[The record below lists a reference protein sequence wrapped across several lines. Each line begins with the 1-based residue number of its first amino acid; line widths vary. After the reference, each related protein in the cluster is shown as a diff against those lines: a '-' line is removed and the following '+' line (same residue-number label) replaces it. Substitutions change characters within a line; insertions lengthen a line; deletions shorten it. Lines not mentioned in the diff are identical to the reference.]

1 MQEKKFIMATFL
13 FHDLIYGPIHSRR
26 LGNSL
31 GINLLPTEKKYCNF
45 NCIYCECGANLPGKI
60 GSLSKREDVK
70 NALAEKLKT
79 LHSEG
84 IQVDSITFAGNGEPT
99 IHPDFQGVI
108 DDTIETRNK
117 YFPNAKISVLSNA
130 TRICDE
136 KTVNALKKVDNCI
149 LKLDS
154 AINETAKAIDRPVGG
169 YSVENTV
176 SLLKQFG
183 GKFVLQTMFLK
194 GVVGGKTINNTT
206 DTEVDAWLKI
216 VEELRPETVMI
227 YTIDRDTPEKNLEK
241 ATHEDLEKIRQKVE
255 KLGIKIT
262 VSE

>member
-1 MQEKKFIMATFL
+1 MATFL

-45 NCIYCECGANLPGKI
+45 NCIYCECGPNLGGKV
-60 GSLSKREDVK
+60 GLLPKREDIK
-70 NALAEKLKT
+70 NALEEKLKNLSQNNIT
-79 LHSEG
+79 
-84 IQVDSITFAGNGEPT
+84 VDSITFAGNGEPT
-99 IHPDFQGVI
+99 IHPDFHGVI
-108 DDTIETRNK
+108 HDTVELRNNF
-117 YFPNAKISVLSNA
+117 FPSAKISVLSNA

-136 KTVNALKKVDNCI
+136 KTVETLKKVDNCI

-154 AINETAKAIDRPVGG
+154 AIDKTAIAMDRPVGK

-176 SLLKQFG
+176 NLLKQFES
-183 GKFVLQTMFLK
+183 KFVLQTMFLK
-194 GVVGGKTINNTT
+194 GEVGGEIINNTT
-206 DTEVDAWLKI
+206 DNEVAAWLKI

-227 YTIDRDTPEKNLEK
+227 YTIARDTPEKNLEK

-255 KLGIKIT
+255 NLGIKIT

>member
-1 MQEKKFIMATFL
+1 MSTI
-13 FHDLIYGPIHSRR
+13 IYPSPIFGPVHSRR
-26 LGNSL
+26 LGISL
-31 GINLLPTEKKYCNF
+31 GINLLPGDGKVCSF
-45 NCIYCECGANLPGKI
+45 DCVYCECGL
-60 GSLSKREDVK
+60 
-70 NALAEKLKT
+70 NAWHRPHTPFPTVEHVVERLEEKL
-79 LHSEG
+79 LELSRQG
-84 IQVDSITFAGNGEPT
+84 IVPDVFTFAGNGEPT

-108 DDTIETRNK
+108 DDTVETRNL

-130 TRICDE
+130 TRICNE

-154 AINETAKAIDRPVGG
+154 AIDETAKAIDRPVGE

-176 SLLKQFG
+176 NLLKQFN

-194 GVVGGKTINNTT
+194 GVVDGKTINNTT
-206 DTEVDAWLKI
+206 DNEVNAWLKI

>member
-1 MQEKKFIMATFL
+1 M
-13 FHDLIYGPIHSRR
+13 
-26 LGNSL
+26 
-31 GINLLPTEKKYCNF
+31 
-45 NCIYCECGANLPGKI
+45 
-60 GSLSKREDVK
+60 
-70 NALAEKLKT
+70 AEKLKT

-194 GVVGGKTINNTT
+194 GVVGGKTIDNTT

-241 ATHEDLEKIRQKVE
+241 ATHEDLEKIRQRVE